1 MEYKKD
7 GEIIFLEDARKKKK
21 DESVLMGVMEDD
33 SVRVFEFDLEDG
45 NGYFEL
51 IRAFSNDPYFTEEGL
66 GDPRGMDW
74 DIDFLRTIIKTIVRD
89 HHEELLA
96 HDKEYSP
103 IDITANLIS
112 NAMAYALV
120 NNRDQVGKTEL
131 LNTFKTWT
139 YMPFNMSLSV
149 LETLFEEQNIDYKEH
164 PFGIKKKKTQNKQYK
179 KVIEFPK
186 KYQEE

>member
-1 MEYKKD
+1 
-7 GEIIFLEDARKKKK
+7 
-21 DESVLMGVMEDD
+21 
-33 SVRVFEFDLEDG
+33 
-45 NGYFEL
+45 
-51 IRAFSNDPYFTEEGL
+51 
-66 GDPRGMDW
+66 
-74 DIDFLRTIIKTIVRD
+74 
-89 HHEELLA
+89 
-96 HDKEYSP
+96 
-103 IDITANLIS
+103 
-112 NAMAYALV
+112 MAYALV
-120 NNRDQVGKTEL
+120 NNRNQVGKTEL